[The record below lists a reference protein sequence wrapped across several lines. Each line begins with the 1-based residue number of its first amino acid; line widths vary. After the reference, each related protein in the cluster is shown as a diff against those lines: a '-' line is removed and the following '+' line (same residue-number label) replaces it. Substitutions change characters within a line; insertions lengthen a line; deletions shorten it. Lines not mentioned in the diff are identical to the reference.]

1 LAYFGGT
8 VPVAIFALASAIEGY
23 VYYFSDA
30 LNGLFL
36 PHLAKMNK
44 NKASNEDKTNLMI
57 KVGRYELI
65 AMGLIILGIV
75 VFGNDFILHIWKI
88 GSPNGEDYSQAA
100 LVLIL
105 LILPGL
111 ITYTQ
116 EIGNSLLLI
125 ENKTKYFAY
134 SSIIASSISIGL
146 SIVLGALF
154 PDYVLL
160 LGALAIFIGKIV
172 GYGIV
177 RNYYFNKHLGLD
189 VKKFFKRTHLAIL
202 PGQIIFL
209 AVAAFIFY
217 LLPQADTMWFLAK
230 VFFALIAYVLIT
242 YNIMM
247 NKEEKAIFTPI
258 INKINQYS
266 DYEKMIAEDKITL

>member
-1 LAYFGGT
+1 
-8 VPVAIFALASAIEGY
+8 
-23 VYYFSDA
+23 
-30 LNGLFL
+30 
-36 PHLAKMNK
+36 
-44 NKASNEDKTNLMI
+44 MI